1 MDLLTDILTAILF
14 LVSFAIYVWIVS
26 AGNNKLDKQLEDDMD
41 KYNLPLFY
49 HRHIHTIWFLFITG
63 VFWYL
68 MYTLL
73 GIDISN

>member
-26 AGNNKLDKQLEDDMD
+26 AGNNKLDKQLDDDYD
-41 KYNLPLFY
+41 KMNLSAFY
-49 HRHIHTIWFLFITG
+49 HNNIHAIWFLFATV

-73 GIDISN
+73 GMDILR